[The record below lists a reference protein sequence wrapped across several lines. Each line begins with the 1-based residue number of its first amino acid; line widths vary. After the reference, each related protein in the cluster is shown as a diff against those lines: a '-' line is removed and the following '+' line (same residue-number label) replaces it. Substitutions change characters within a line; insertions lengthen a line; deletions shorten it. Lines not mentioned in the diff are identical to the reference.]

1 MGTMEDK
8 NKFLFYTILLS
19 GLFLITGILSICIG
33 QVKLPFYSVVTS
45 IINKENP
52 TVKAIVI
59 DIRLPRFLLSAAVG
73 GMLALSG
80 LSLQTLFRNPLV
92 DPYFL
97 GVSSAAE
104 FGISIAI
111 LMGVNF
117 TLFGVSFISF
127 FAFIS
132 ALILILILIKIS
144 SSLGVKSSKAAIVL
158 VGIAISYVFS
168 SVNNLIA
175 LYKKDL
181 FLKTTFW
188 SMKGFNNASISQFYF
203 SLPFLIIG
211 FIILLKNS
219 KKMNIYL
226 SSDLTAHSLGIDL
239 KKFTVLILTVSALLT
254 SVSVVV
260 SGTIVFVG
268 LFIPHI
274 GRILVGDER
283 KNLTVITLLLG
294 LVLLP
299 VFDLVSRTAL
309 PSQEIPVNTIVSAIG
324 APFFLYL
331 FLKRK
336 NETH

>member
-1 MGTMEDK
+1 MEDK
-8 NKFLFYTILLS
+8 NKFIFYSLILIALFVL
-19 GLFLITGILSICIG
+19 TGFFSVCTG
-33 QVKLPFYSVVTS
+33 QVKLPLYSVLKAFANSGT
-45 IINKENP
+45 P
-52 TVKAIVI
+52 TVRAIVL
-59 DIRLPRFLLSAAVG
+59 DIRLPRFLLSASVG

-104 FGISIAI
+104 FGISVAI
-111 LMGVNF
+111 LTGINF
-117 TLFGVSFISF
+117 TIFGISFISL
-127 FAFIS
+127 FAFLA
-132 ALILILILIKIS
+132 ALLLIFVLVKIS
-144 SSLGVKSSKAAIVL
+144 SFLGTDSSKAAIVL
-158 VGIAISYVFS
+158 IGIAISYLFS
-168 SVNNLIA
+168 SVNNLVA
-175 LYKKDL
+175 LYRKDL

-203 SLPFLIIG
+203 SLPFLVAG
-211 FIILLKNS
+211 FIILLKNA

-226 SSDLTAHSLGIDL
+226 SSDLTAHSLGIDI

-260 SGTIVFVG
+260 SGTIVFIG

-274 GRILVGDER
+274 GRMLVGDER
-283 KNLTVITLLLG
+283 KNLTIITFLLG

-299 VFDLVSRTAL
+299 VFDLISRTLL

-331 FLKRK
+331 FLRRK
-336 NETH
+336 NEVR